1 MAWTSI
7 LLDSFI
13 KGVGKTSAAL
23 FVCGVLGGVWSMYS
37 NLKYK
42 KLSNSNNLN
51 HVKNNDKNNDNHYDN
66 DNDNDNH
73 NHNDNDL
80 VYDHFSN
87 INFKTQEYKDY
98 KNIFDNI

>member
-42 KLSNSNNLN
+42 KLSNHNNNLN
-51 HVKNNDKNNDNHYDN
+51 YVKN
-66 DNDNDNH
+66 DNDNNNVNNNH